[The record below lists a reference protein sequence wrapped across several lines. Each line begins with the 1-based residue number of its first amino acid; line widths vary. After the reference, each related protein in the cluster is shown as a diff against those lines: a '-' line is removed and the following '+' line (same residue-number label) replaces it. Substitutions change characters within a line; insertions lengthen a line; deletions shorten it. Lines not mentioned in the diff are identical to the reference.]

1 MKAELARQLSH
12 PRGWRGRLVA
22 ALLNRRNHNSMAA
35 AVQALSLPPG
45 ATAADLGFGGGT
57 GLSLLLGEIGER
69 GRVHGVD
76 VSATMVNRAAHQ
88 FRAETANGRL
98 RLHTASLT
106 DLPLPDTA
114 LDGAIM
120 FNTIYY
126 IAELEQA
133 FSELHRVLS
142 NTGHT
147 VVGFADPE
155 AMAARPFAQ
164 HGLWLRA
171 VSEITDQLQ
180 ETGLSLAD
188 HIQLD
193 HRGETFHLLV
203 AKPKSPPS

>member
-1 MKAELARQLSH
+1 M
-12 PRGWRGRLVA
+12 
-22 ALLNRRNHNSMAA
+22 
-35 AVQALSLPPG
+35 
-45 ATAADLGFGGGT
+45 
-57 GLSLLLGEIGER
+57 
-69 GRVHGVD
+69 HGVD